1 MIIDF
6 HTHVFPPDIYSHR
19 EDYLQR
25 DPTFQT
31 LYVSPRARIA
41 TAPQLLESMDASGI
55 DRSVVVSFAWRDSEI
70 RRRTNDYILEQA
82 AASGGRLI
90 PFCTIDPASN
100 DACLELERC
109 VRGGARGLG
118 ELRPDDQ
125 GYDLSPG
132 GPADLLVSAA
142 SAHNLVILFHVSE
155 PVGHEYAG
163 KKGLSLDSFYRFVEA
178 APKARVVGA
187 HWAGGLPFYAL
198 MPRAK
203 TNLVNVYFDSAGTGL
218 LYEASVYRH
227 AIDIAGV
234 DRVLFG
240 SDFPFFSQMRS
251 RREIDGARLS
261 EEEKRL
267 VTGENARRLLELDND
282 H

>member
-6 HTHVFPPDIYSHR
+6 HTHVFAPEVCSHR

-25 DPTFQT
+25 DPTFQA
-31 LYVSPRARIA
+31 LYGNPRARLA
-41 TAPQLLESMDASGI
+41 TAPQLLESMDTAGI
-55 DRSVVVSFAWRDSEI
+55 DRSVVVSFAWQDGET

-82 AASGGRLI
+82 AGSGGRLI
-90 PFCTIDPASN
+90 PFCMIDPAS
-100 DACLELERC
+100 DGAALEIERC
-109 VRGGARGLG
+109 VKAGARGIG

-132 GPADLLVSAA
+132 GPADLLVAA
-142 SAHNLVILFHVSE
+142 ARAHSLVILFHVSE

-178 APKARVVGA
+178 APEAKVVGA

-198 MPRAK
+198 MPRAR
-203 TNLVNVYFDSAGTGL
+203 TSLANVYFDSAGTGL

-240 SDFPFFSQMRS
+240 SDFPFFSQTRS
-251 RREIDGARLS
+251 RREIDGARLG

-267 VTGENARRLLELDND
+267 VLGGNARRLLRLSDD
-282 H
+282 G

>member
-6 HTHVFPPDIYSHR
+6 HTHVFPPEICSHR

-31 LYVSPRARIA
+31 LYSSPRARLA
-41 TAPQLLESMDASGI
+41 TAPQLLESMDAAGI
-55 DRSVVVSFAWRDSEI
+55 DKSVVVSFAWRDREI

-82 AASGGRLI
+82 SGGGGRLI
-90 PFCTIDPASN
+90 PFCVIDPASS
-100 DACLELERC
+100 DASLELERC
-109 VRGGARGLG
+109 VKAGARGLG

-142 SAHNLVILFHVSE
+142 KTYGLVILFHVSE
-155 PVGHEYAG
+155 PVGHEYPG
-163 KKGLSLDSFYRFVEA
+163 KEGLSLDSFYRFIEA
-178 APKARVVGA
+178 APEAKIVGA

-198 MPRAK
+198 MPRAR

-227 AIDIAGV
+227 AIDIAGA

-251 RREIDGARLS
+251 RREVDRVELS
-261 EEEKRL
+261 KEEERL
-267 VTGENARRLLELDND
+267 VLSENARRLLGLSDD
-282 H
+282 R